1 MSRTEWFGQADV
13 MQRESHTPRPSQ
25 KPALRLAALLLGA
38 GTMHFVAPKFFDSTI
53 PTQLPGE
60 ARTYTYVSGVAE
72 LAIGTALAVPRTRR
86 LGGGLAALLFVAVFP
101 ANVNMA
107 VDWLKSSKTTN
118 AQKAGVLLRLPLQIP
133 LVTESLKARRQ
144 A

>member
-1 MSRTEWFGQADV
+1 
-13 MQRESHTPRPSQ
+13 
-25 KPALRLAALLLGA
+25 
-38 GTMHFVAPKFFDSTI
+38 MHFVAPKFFDSTI

>member
-1 MSRTEWFGQADV
+1 
-13 MQRESHTPRPSQ
+13 MQRESNTPRPSQ

-38 GTMHFVAPKFFDSTI
+38 GTMHFVAPKFFDSTV

-118 AQKAGVLLRLPLQIP
+118 VQKAVVLLRLPLQIP

>member
-1 MSRTEWFGQADV
+1 M
-13 MQRESHTPRPSQ
+13 
-25 KPALRLAALLLGA
+25 
-38 GTMHFVAPKFFDSTI
+38 
-53 PTQLPGE
+53 PGD

-101 ANVNMA
+101 ANINMA
-107 VDWLKSSKTTN
+107 ADWLKSPKTTTV
-118 AQKAGVLLRLPLQIP
+118 QKTGALLRLPLQIP
-133 LVTESLKARRQ
+133 LVTEALKARRH